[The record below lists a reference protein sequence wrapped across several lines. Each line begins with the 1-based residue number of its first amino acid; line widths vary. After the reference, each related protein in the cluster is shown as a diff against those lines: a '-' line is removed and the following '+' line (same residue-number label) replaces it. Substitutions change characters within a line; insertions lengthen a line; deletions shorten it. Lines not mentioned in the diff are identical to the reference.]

1 MAHIPALTP
10 YQMAA
15 YLKSLAGLPLDPA
28 AKERI
33 ALMLVEASHP
43 DRHNVERLDAGRARD
58 RQDTAVAVVNHF
70 RGVMDRAT
78 AGLHAI
84 SDDEWDAL
92 VDEANAEHTPTN
104 E

>member
-1 MAHIPALTP
+1 MAHLPSLTP

-33 ALMLVEASHP
+33 ALMLVEAAHP
-43 DRHNVERLDAGRARD
+43 DRHNIERLDAGRARD
-58 RQDTAVAVVNHF
+58 RQDTAAAVVTHF

-78 AGLHAI
+78 AGLQNL
-84 SDDEWDAL
+84 SDAEWDAL
-92 VDEANAEHTPTN
+92 VNEANED
-104 E
+104 